1 MQRHLEKTENNT
13 MNIIHKST
21 RSITEY
27 HFDLFPSMPEPLGP
41 FRTADTIGKV
51 VITFENGK
59 FSKCSF
65 PFSGTYTREQ
75 WSMLAEIESEISA
88 IALSL
93 SQMNQKPSEHPNY
106 VNTI

>member
-1 MQRHLEKTENNT
+1 

-21 RSITEY
+21 RNITEY

-41 FRTADTIGKV
+41 FRNADTIGKV
-51 VITFENGK
+51 LIVFENGK

-65 PFSGTYTREQ
+65 PFSSTYTREQ
-75 WSMLAEIESEISA
+75 WSMLAEIESEIRD
-88 IALSL
+88 IELSL